1 MKKNSME
8 NINKSLKLNIDK
20 YGNIFGSLTSN
31 MEVEIFNPG
40 EKIIFYN
47 APLEKLRF
55 MIQRRAKI
63 LFVHEDGKQS
73 IIHFVKKGE
82 YSMKLILNITKSYI
96 FYIISALG
104 VSLGIVANIGVSSYN
119 SMNLAVATM
128 SDIKVGTITTFF
140 NIIFLLIY
148 MILTKFNEK
157 YKYLVQGVSVF
168 MFGSFINFFTYNI
181 FSGLSSL
188 GYIQRLLIFS
198 GGTVISGLSIGIIIY
213 YNIIT
218 FPLENVCIKISQMTK
233 ISFMKL
239 RYLVDVFSLIISVG
253 ISMVGDLPI
262 YVREGTIISMFLLS
276 LSINLAKDYAEKNNG
291 VKS

>member
-1 MKKNSME
+1 
-8 NINKSLKLNIDK
+8 
-20 YGNIFGSLTSN
+20 
-31 MEVEIFNPG
+31 
-40 EKIIFYN
+40 
-47 APLEKLRF
+47 
-55 MIQRRAKI
+55 
-63 LFVHEDGKQS
+63 
-73 IIHFVKKGE
+73 
-82 YSMKLILNITKSYI
+82 MKLILNITKSYI

-168 MFGSFINFFTYNI
+168 MFGSFINYFTYNI

-239 RYLVDVFSLIISVG
+239 RYLVDVLSLIISVG
-253 ISMVGDLPI
+253 ISMVGDFPI

>member
-1 MKKNSME
+1 
-8 NINKSLKLNIDK
+8 
-20 YGNIFGSLTSN
+20 
-31 MEVEIFNPG
+31 
-40 EKIIFYN
+40 
-47 APLEKLRF
+47 
-55 MIQRRAKI
+55 
-63 LFVHEDGKQS
+63 
-73 IIHFVKKGE
+73 
-82 YSMKLILNITKSYI
+82 MKLILNITKSYI

-168 MFGSFINFFTYNI
+168 MFGSFINYFTYNI

>member
-1 MKKNSME
+1 
-8 NINKSLKLNIDK
+8 
-20 YGNIFGSLTSN
+20 
-31 MEVEIFNPG
+31 
-40 EKIIFYN
+40 
-47 APLEKLRF
+47 
-55 MIQRRAKI
+55 
-63 LFVHEDGKQS
+63 
-73 IIHFVKKGE
+73 
-82 YSMKLILNITKSYI
+82 MKLVLNITKSYI

-168 MFGSFINFFTYNI
+168 MFGSFINYFTYNI

>member
-1 MKKNSME
+1 
-8 NINKSLKLNIDK
+8 
-20 YGNIFGSLTSN
+20 
-31 MEVEIFNPG
+31 
-40 EKIIFYN
+40 
-47 APLEKLRF
+47 
-55 MIQRRAKI
+55 
-63 LFVHEDGKQS
+63 
-73 IIHFVKKGE
+73 
-82 YSMKLILNITKSYI
+82 MKLILNITKSYI

-168 MFGSFINFFTYNI
+168 MFGSFINYFTYNI

-239 RYLVDVFSLIISVG
+239 RYLVDVLSLIISVG

>member
-1 MKKNSME
+1 
-8 NINKSLKLNIDK
+8 
-20 YGNIFGSLTSN
+20 
-31 MEVEIFNPG
+31 
-40 EKIIFYN
+40 
-47 APLEKLRF
+47 
-55 MIQRRAKI
+55 
-63 LFVHEDGKQS
+63 
-73 IIHFVKKGE
+73 
-82 YSMKLILNITKSYI
+82 MKLILNITKSYI

-218 FPLENVCIKISQMTK
+218 FPLENVCIKISQITK

-239 RYLVDVFSLIISVG
+239 RYLVDIFSLIISVG
-253 ISMVGDLPI
+253 ISMVGELPI
-262 YVREGTIISMFLLS
+262 YVREGTIISMFILS

>member
-1 MKKNSME
+1 
-8 NINKSLKLNIDK
+8 
-20 YGNIFGSLTSN
+20 
-31 MEVEIFNPG
+31 
-40 EKIIFYN
+40 
-47 APLEKLRF
+47 
-55 MIQRRAKI
+55 
-63 LFVHEDGKQS
+63 
-73 IIHFVKKGE
+73 
-82 YSMKLILNITKSYI
+82 MKLILNVTKSYI

-168 MFGSFINFFTYNI
+168 MFGSFINYFTYNI

-239 RYLVDVFSLIISVG
+239 RYLVDIFSLIISVG

-291 VKS
+291 VK

>member
-1 MKKNSME
+1 
-8 NINKSLKLNIDK
+8 
-20 YGNIFGSLTSN
+20 
-31 MEVEIFNPG
+31 
-40 EKIIFYN
+40 
-47 APLEKLRF
+47 
-55 MIQRRAKI
+55 
-63 LFVHEDGKQS
+63 
-73 IIHFVKKGE
+73 
-82 YSMKLILNITKSYI
+82 MKLILNIIKSYI

-128 SDIKVGTITTFF
+128 SDIKVGTITIFF
-140 NIIFLLIY
+140 NITFLLIY
-148 MILTKFNEK
+148 MILTKFSEK
-157 YKYLVQGVSVF
+157 YKYLIQGISVF
-168 MFGSFINFFTYNI
+168 MFGIFVNYFTYNI
-181 FSGLSSL
+181 LSGLSSL
-188 GYIQRLLIFS
+188 GYIQRVLLFS

-239 RYLVDVFSLIISVG
+239 RYLVDIFSLIISVG
-253 ISMVGDLPI
+253 ISMVGELPI
-262 YVREGTIISMFLLS
+262 YVREGTIISMFILS

>member
-1 MKKNSME
+1 
-8 NINKSLKLNIDK
+8 
-20 YGNIFGSLTSN
+20 
-31 MEVEIFNPG
+31 
-40 EKIIFYN
+40 
-47 APLEKLRF
+47 
-55 MIQRRAKI
+55 
-63 LFVHEDGKQS
+63 
-73 IIHFVKKGE
+73 
-82 YSMKLILNITKSYI
+82 MKLILNITKSYI

-148 MILTKFNEK
+148 MVLTKFNEK

-168 MFGSFINFFTYNI
+168 MFGSFINYFTYNI

>member
-1 MKKNSME
+1 
-8 NINKSLKLNIDK
+8 
-20 YGNIFGSLTSN
+20 
-31 MEVEIFNPG
+31 
-40 EKIIFYN
+40 
-47 APLEKLRF
+47 
-55 MIQRRAKI
+55 
-63 LFVHEDGKQS
+63 
-73 IIHFVKKGE
+73 
-82 YSMKLILNITKSYI
+82 MKLILNITKSYI

-168 MFGSFINFFTYNI
+168 MFGSFINYFTYNI

-198 GGTVISGLSIGIIIY
+198 GGTVVSGLSIGIIIY

-253 ISMVGDLPI
+253 ISMVGDFPI

>member
-1 MKKNSME
+1 
-8 NINKSLKLNIDK
+8 
-20 YGNIFGSLTSN
+20 
-31 MEVEIFNPG
+31 
-40 EKIIFYN
+40 
-47 APLEKLRF
+47 
-55 MIQRRAKI
+55 
-63 LFVHEDGKQS
+63 
-73 IIHFVKKGE
+73 
-82 YSMKLILNITKSYI
+82 MKLILNIVKSYI

-128 SDIKVGTITTFF
+128 SDIKVGTITIFF

-148 MILTKFNEK
+148 MILTKFSEK
-157 YKYLVQGVSVF
+157 YKYLIQGISVF
-168 MFGSFINFFTYNI
+168 MFGVFVNYFTYNI
-181 FSGLSSL
+181 LSGLSSL
-188 GYIQRLLIFS
+188 GYIQRVLLFS

-239 RYLVDVFSLIISVG
+239 RYLVDIFSLIISVG
-253 ISMVGDLPI
+253 ISMVGELPI
-262 YVREGTIISMFLLS
+262 YVREGTIISMFILS

-291 VKS
+291 VKSWNSIH

>member
-1 MKKNSME
+1 
-8 NINKSLKLNIDK
+8 
-20 YGNIFGSLTSN
+20 
-31 MEVEIFNPG
+31 
-40 EKIIFYN
+40 
-47 APLEKLRF
+47 
-55 MIQRRAKI
+55 
-63 LFVHEDGKQS
+63 
-73 IIHFVKKGE
+73 
-82 YSMKLILNITKSYI
+82 MKLILNIVKSYI

-128 SDIKVGTITTFF
+128 SDIKVGTITIFF
-140 NIIFLLIY
+140 NITFLLIY
-148 MILTKFNEK
+148 MILTKFSEK
-157 YKYLVQGVSVF
+157 YKYLIQGISVF
-168 MFGSFINFFTYNI
+168 MFGIFVNYFTYNI
-181 FSGLSSL
+181 LSGLSSL
-188 GYIQRLLIFS
+188 GYIQRVLLFS

-239 RYLVDVFSLIISVG
+239 RYLVDIFSLIISVG
-253 ISMVGDLPI
+253 ISMVGELPI
-262 YVREGTIISMFLLS
+262 YVREGTIISMFILS

>member
-1 MKKNSME
+1 
-8 NINKSLKLNIDK
+8 
-20 YGNIFGSLTSN
+20 
-31 MEVEIFNPG
+31 
-40 EKIIFYN
+40 
-47 APLEKLRF
+47 
-55 MIQRRAKI
+55 
-63 LFVHEDGKQS
+63 
-73 IIHFVKKGE
+73 
-82 YSMKLILNITKSYI
+82 MKLILNITKSYI

-168 MFGSFINFFTYNI
+168 MFGSFINYFTYNI

-239 RYLVDVFSLIISVG
+239 RYLVDIFSLIISVG

-291 VKS
+291 VK

>member
-1 MKKNSME
+1 
-8 NINKSLKLNIDK
+8 
-20 YGNIFGSLTSN
+20 
-31 MEVEIFNPG
+31 
-40 EKIIFYN
+40 
-47 APLEKLRF
+47 
-55 MIQRRAKI
+55 
-63 LFVHEDGKQS
+63 
-73 IIHFVKKGE
+73 
-82 YSMKLILNITKSYI
+82 MKLILNITKSYI

-168 MFGSFINFFTYNI
+168 MFGSFINYFTYNI

-276 LSINLAKDYAEKNNG
+276 LSINLAKDYAEKITG
-291 VKS
+291 

>member
-1 MKKNSME
+1 
-8 NINKSLKLNIDK
+8 
-20 YGNIFGSLTSN
+20 
-31 MEVEIFNPG
+31 
-40 EKIIFYN
+40 
-47 APLEKLRF
+47 
-55 MIQRRAKI
+55 
-63 LFVHEDGKQS
+63 
-73 IIHFVKKGE
+73 
-82 YSMKLILNITKSYI
+82 MKLILNIIKSYI

-128 SDIKVGTITTFF
+128 SDIKVGTITIFF
-140 NIIFLLIY
+140 NITFLLIY
-148 MILTKFNEK
+148 MILTKFSEK
-157 YKYLVQGVSVF
+157 YKYLIQGISVF
-168 MFGSFINFFTYNI
+168 MFGIFVNYFTYNI
-181 FSGLSSL
+181 LSDLSSL
-188 GYIQRLLIFS
+188 GYIQRVLLFS

-239 RYLVDVFSLIISVG
+239 RYLVDIFSLIISVG
-253 ISMVGDLPI
+253 ISMIGELPI
-262 YVREGTIISMFLLS
+262 YVREGTIISMFILS

>member
-1 MKKNSME
+1 
-8 NINKSLKLNIDK
+8 
-20 YGNIFGSLTSN
+20 
-31 MEVEIFNPG
+31 
-40 EKIIFYN
+40 
-47 APLEKLRF
+47 
-55 MIQRRAKI
+55 
-63 LFVHEDGKQS
+63 
-73 IIHFVKKGE
+73 
-82 YSMKLILNITKSYI
+82 MKLILNITKSYI

-168 MFGSFINFFTYNI
+168 MFGSFINYFTYNI

-198 GGTVISGLSIGIIIY
+198 GGTVVSGLSIGIIIY

-253 ISMVGDLPI
+253 ISMVGDFPI

-291 VKS
+291 VKL

>member
-1 MKKNSME
+1 
-8 NINKSLKLNIDK
+8 
-20 YGNIFGSLTSN
+20 
-31 MEVEIFNPG
+31 
-40 EKIIFYN
+40 
-47 APLEKLRF
+47 
-55 MIQRRAKI
+55 
-63 LFVHEDGKQS
+63 
-73 IIHFVKKGE
+73 
-82 YSMKLILNITKSYI
+82 MKLILNITKSYI

-188 GYIQRLLIFS
+188 RYIQRLLIFS

>member
-1 MKKNSME
+1 
-8 NINKSLKLNIDK
+8 
-20 YGNIFGSLTSN
+20 
-31 MEVEIFNPG
+31 
-40 EKIIFYN
+40 
-47 APLEKLRF
+47 
-55 MIQRRAKI
+55 
-63 LFVHEDGKQS
+63 
-73 IIHFVKKGE
+73 
-82 YSMKLILNITKSYI
+82 MKLILNITKSYI

-188 GYIQRLLIFS
+188 GYIRRLLIFS

>member
-1 MKKNSME
+1 
-8 NINKSLKLNIDK
+8 
-20 YGNIFGSLTSN
+20 
-31 MEVEIFNPG
+31 
-40 EKIIFYN
+40 
-47 APLEKLRF
+47 
-55 MIQRRAKI
+55 
-63 LFVHEDGKQS
+63 
-73 IIHFVKKGE
+73 
-82 YSMKLILNITKSYI
+82 MKLILNIVKSYI

-128 SDIKVGTITTFF
+128 SDIKVGTITIFF

-148 MILTKFNEK
+148 MILTKFSEK
-157 YKYLVQGVSVF
+157 YKYLIQGISVF
-168 MFGSFINFFTYNI
+168 MFGVFVNYFTYNI
-181 FSGLSSL
+181 LSGLSSL
-188 GYIQRLLIFS
+188 GYIQRVLLFS

-218 FPLENVCIKISQMTK
+218 FPLENVCIKISQITK

-239 RYLVDVFSLIISVG
+239 RYLVDIFSLIISVG
-253 ISMVGDLPI
+253 ISMIGELPI
-262 YVREGTIISMFLLS
+262 YIREGTIISMFILS

>member
-1 MKKNSME
+1 
-8 NINKSLKLNIDK
+8 
-20 YGNIFGSLTSN
+20 
-31 MEVEIFNPG
+31 
-40 EKIIFYN
+40 
-47 APLEKLRF
+47 
-55 MIQRRAKI
+55 
-63 LFVHEDGKQS
+63 
-73 IIHFVKKGE
+73 
-82 YSMKLILNITKSYI
+82 MKLILNIVKSYI

-128 SDIKVGTITTFF
+128 SDIKVGTITIFF

-148 MILTKFNEK
+148 MILTKFSEK
-157 YKYLVQGVSVF
+157 YKYLIQGISVF
-168 MFGSFINFFTYNI
+168 MFGIFVNYFTYNI
-181 FSGLSSL
+181 LSDLSSL
-188 GYIQRLLIFS
+188 GYIQRVLLFS

-239 RYLVDVFSLIISVG
+239 RYLVDIFSLIISVG
-253 ISMVGDLPI
+253 ISMIGELPI
-262 YVREGTIISMFLLS
+262 YVREGTIISMFILS

>member
-1 MKKNSME
+1 
-8 NINKSLKLNIDK
+8 
-20 YGNIFGSLTSN
+20 
-31 MEVEIFNPG
+31 
-40 EKIIFYN
+40 
-47 APLEKLRF
+47 
-55 MIQRRAKI
+55 
-63 LFVHEDGKQS
+63 
-73 IIHFVKKGE
+73 
-82 YSMKLILNITKSYI
+82 MKLILNITKSYI

-168 MFGSFINFFTYNI
+168 MFGSFINYFTYNI

-188 GYIQRLLIFS
+188 RYIQRLLIFS